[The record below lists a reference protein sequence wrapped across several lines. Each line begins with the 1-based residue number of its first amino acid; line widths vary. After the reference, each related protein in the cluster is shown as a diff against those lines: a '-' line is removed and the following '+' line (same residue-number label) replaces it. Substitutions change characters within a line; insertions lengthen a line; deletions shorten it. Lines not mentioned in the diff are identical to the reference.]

1 MVVLVTV
8 GPVRVSG
15 VPSLDSC
22 ASTISKKIS
31 EATIAEFNSKVQVK
45 VTLEPRSKRE
55 LWSLIIKVMED
66 GVGTSVTQINKNKK
80 KK

>member
-1 MVVLVTV
+1 MPVTV

-31 EATIAEFNSKVQVK
+31 EAKMAEFNSKVHVK
-45 VTLEPRSKRE
+45 VMSEPRIGRE
-55 LWSLIIKVMED
+55 LELWPLLSVIED
-66 GVGTSVTQINKNKK
+66 GMGTS
-80 KK
+80 